1 MLKWK
6 SASLRRNVLLAGL
19 LALLIPVGASA
30 QSSAQEPS
38 VTDLQ
43 KQLQEMRTLMDK
55 MQNRI
60 NELEKDKSNARANP
74 TTQTV
79 SQKTDLPQAPSSP
92 HVGEA
97 TANYETFSEDPV
109 AAARYNNVPLDP
121 KYHGYFI
128 LPGTQTLL
136 RIGGFFKT
144 DLSYDPKP
152 AGDPD
157 QFIPSSMPIP
167 AISGV
172 RNSNV
177 MIRATRLN
185 FDFRI
190 PNTRL
195 GDARFF
201 IEGDFFGTNATT
213 PRLRHAY
220 AQVRNLLL
228 GQTFSNFMD
237 PDITPDT
244 LDIRGPTGWVN
255 LRNPQVR
262 YGFALNKRTT
272 LWASLEKPTS
282 DLEVKTPQF
291 TSQPNSPT
299 PDATIRLRQ
308 EFDCGHWQVASV
320 FRSIAAFLPNGQTG
334 KVFGWGVSGSGKFRI
349 LGKDNVLF
357 QGAYG
362 RGISRY
368 VQDASGLGIDAAV
381 VSVADPHLRATPG
394 VGIVAAYQHYWSK
407 SLRSNVIY
415 GQAQVTNTAFQP
427 KSTFHKTQY
436 GSVNVIWNP
445 FGSLE
450 VGAQYHYGWKELK
463 DGEKGNASRFQLSLK
478 YSFVK
483 VDRDKKLVASEKAK
497 ATDEQTKTK
506 D

>member
-1 MLKWK
+1 MRKHTRK
-6 SASLRRNVLLAGL
+6 SLTRKFLLAGL
-19 LALLIPVGASA
+19 LALLIPAGAMA
-30 QSSAQEPS
+30 QSSDQQPT

-43 KQLQEMRTLMDK
+43 KQLQEMRSLMDR

-60 NELEKDKSNARANP
+60 DELEKDKSTASP
-74 TTQTV
+74 TTQV
-79 SQKTDLPQAPSSP
+79 APQKQPGILPAPATS
-92 HVGEA
+92 HLGEA
-97 TANYETFSEDPV
+97 TTNYETFSEDPV

-136 RIGGFFKT
+136 KIGGFFKT
-144 DLSYDPKP
+144 DFSYDQKP

-167 AISGV
+167 AVRGV
-172 RNSNV
+172 HNSNV
-177 MIRATRLN
+177 MVRATRLN

-190 PNTRL
+190 PNTRV
-195 GDARFF
+195 GDVRFF

-220 AQVRNLLL
+220 AQVHNFLL

-255 LRNPQVR
+255 LRNPQLR
-262 YGFALNKRTT
+262 YGFALNKRTV
-272 LWASLEKPTS
+272 LWASVEKPTS

-308 EFDCGHWQVASV
+308 EFQRGHWQVASI
-320 FRSIAAFLPNGQTG
+320 FRSIAGFLPDGRTG
-334 KVFGWGVSGSGKFRI
+334 SVFGWGVSGSGKIR
-349 LGKDNVLF
+349 LLNKDNLLL

-368 VQDASGLGIDAAV
+368 LQDASGLGIDAAV
-381 VSVADPHLRATPG
+381 VSTADPHLRATPAI
-394 VGIVAAYQHYWSK
+394 GIMAAFQHYWTS
-407 SLRSNVIY
+407 SIRMNVIY
-415 GQAQVTNTAFQP
+415 GKTQVTNTAFQP
-427 KSTFHKTQY
+427 KTTDHKSQY
-436 GSVNVIWNP
+436 GSVNMIWNP

-450 VGAQYHYGWKELK
+450 IGAQYHYGWKDLK
-463 DGEKGNASRFQLSLK
+463 DGQSGNASRFQISAK

-483 VDRDKKLVASEKAK
+483 IDRDKKPVASANSEK
-497 ATDEQTKTK
+497 TTKGQ